1 MIVDLRRLDE
11 EVESRGRLKAES
23 TVPYR
28 DAFDNEIT
36 IDCRVE
42 LSYERSGGAYFFHGH
57 VEGDFQTK
65 CHYCLTEAPARVEGK
80 FDVVVKKSGGK
91 KTGGETETDGDEP
104 EDLITLGM
112 NEYEVSFD
120 NHISENL
127 IVNIPMQILCR
138 DDCKGLC
145 PRCGVNRNHKSCD
158 CGKTTDPRWDALR
171 KLKNE

>member
-11 EVESRGRLKAES
+11 EIESRGRLASEP

-28 DAFDNEIT
+28 DAFDNEIN
-36 IDCRVE
+36 IRCRVE
-42 LSYERSGGAYFFHGH
+42 LTYERSGGAYFFHGH
-57 VEGDFQTK
+57 VEGDFQTQ
-65 CHYCLTEAPARVEGK
+65 CHYCLSKVPASVAGD

-91 KTGGETETDGDEP
+91 KTEGETDPDSEGP
-104 EDLITLGM
+104 EDLITLGL

-120 NHISENL
+120 KHISENL
-127 IVNIPMQILCR
+127 IVNIPMQILCS

-145 PRCGVNRNHKSCD
+145 PQCGVNRNHESCK
-158 CGKTTDPRWDALR
+158 CGETTDPRWDALR